1 MLSFQDG
8 LALPPH
14 LQYFCT
20 FFHNDDALLPVSE
33 DREVQVKHEFDGGAQ
48 RANEALFEQISIAGS
63 ETFIWRL
70 DDYPWLRMVWNYH
83 PQTEI
88 HLIRKTTGIAFIG
101 DHIGEFEPGYLV
113 VVGGGL
119 PHDWVTPRASLDEI
133 IPERDIVL
141 QFSEESLLGC
151 MDFLPELRQLQPF
164 FERSARGIQ
173 YWGATRAHA
182 ADLLE
187 KIGGLRG
194 TARLGAFLELLGLLA
209 QSSEFTLLSSVKFI
223 GVTNPAD
230 MEVLQKVLQYAR
242 RHAHEGLL
250 QSDAAKFAGMT
261 EVTFSRFFKKHSGN
275 TFSEHLAEL
284 RLWRAR
290 SLLSE
295 TDLPITSICFEA
307 GYRNVANFNRRFKD
321 RHGMTPS
328 RFRKYASQKKLTL

>member
-1 MLSFQDG
+1 M
-8 LALPPH
+8 
-14 LQYFCT
+14 
-20 FFHNDDALLPVSE
+20 
-33 DREVQVKHEFDGGAQ
+33 
-48 RANEALFEQISIAGS
+48 
-63 ETFIWRL
+63 
-70 DDYPWLRMVWNYH
+70 WNYH

-88 HLIRKTTGIAFIG
+88 HLIRKTTGIAFVG

-141 QFSEESLLGC
+141 QFLEESLLSC
-151 MDFLPELRQLQPF
+151 MPFFHELRQLRTF
-164 FERSARGIQ
+164 FERSAQGIQ
-173 YWGATRAHA
+173 YMGATRAHA

-187 KIGGLRG
+187 RIGSLRG

-209 QSSEFTLLSSVKFI
+209 QSSEFTLLSSIKFMQ
-223 GVTNPAD
+223 GTDPAD

-242 RHAHEGLL
+242 RHAHVGLS

-261 EVTFSRFFKKHSGN
+261 EVSFSRFFKKHSGN
-275 TFSEHLAEL
+275 TFTEHLGEL
-284 RLWRAR
+284 RLSRAR

-295 TDLPITSICFEA
+295 TDLSITSICFEA
-307 GYRNVANFNRRFKD
+307 GYRNVANFNRRFKE

-328 RFRKYASQKKLTL
+328 RFRRYASQKKLTL